1 MATIPNPDTLTA
13 QIASLISP
21 LPDLL
26 AQLEQEDV
34 RASALHLFKAQAD
47 HHWGIDARISLIV
60 GQTMIAFGTALHDTT
75 WIALG
80 RMAYGDA
87 LRFLNRIPE
96 AHQALHEAGETFRA
110 IGDDI
115 GWARTRIGRLLTSEA
130 IGGDVIRTAI
140 KELDMARRIFVRH
153 EQYEFLVRLL
163 INENAF
169 YMRRAEYEAARKAL
183 LLGLD
188 IVAQSGSQ
196 DHQARLLHNLGIL
209 EQMRGRFNIAE
220 THYQAAL
227 AIFEV
232 LEQPAHV
239 SLVQSSRATM
249 MIHLGNYR
257 EALRLLL
264 ALDSQLTARARA
276 INQLNILVCYEML
289 GAHEQVCLL
298 AERFLKTHEM
308 LHLVDR
314 AAACI
319 HWGNSLAE
327 LHNYPAAIQMYDRA
341 EALYH
346 EADAPASIDRVCMQ
360 RALVHYTV
368 GNFPSAAADA
378 QRAIASEDVYVQTTA
393 NLVMG
398 WLALRHN
405 DETLA
410 KSHALLAF
418 RQARVGMENQRFS
431 VRMLL
436 GNLYE
441 AAGAH
446 DRAARHYLRA
456 HTRVLQ
462 LQRDFTI
469 DLRPRFLES
478 HQTALHGV
486 MRVSL
491 AQGKVGSAFQVLE
504 ELKALIVAQQL
515 EQRAINA
522 LTSADA
528 PLQPLVEAYQA
539 ERDRY
544 LWMLNHESE
553 AILTVE
559 ERQEKRRIETRL
571 SDFSAE
577 IRLHKPAPRPDNT
590 PFDLQP
596 IVDRIPAQA
605 GIIEYYTD
613 GTTLYAFTLS
623 QSTPLSLTRLY
634 ATPGAILSCAKV
646 LRRSIGR
653 ALAVGSAGVTP
664 RMIDETL
671 TLLQQMYDAVIRPL
685 EPFTR
690 HHEQLLIVPYGF
702 LHTVPFHLLHDG
714 SRFAVE
720 KFPVVLSPASTLLAR
735 RTTRRRAGALIL
747 GYHGADATR
756 QLRMED
762 EAQAIATLL
771 RGTAYTGEAAVSRHL
786 DGTQTSILHIAAHG
800 KNALHQP
807 RLAHLQLADGVLY
820 ADDLWRFDMEYD
832 LVTLSACSVGFGYAV
847 GGDEVVGL
855 GHQFLYGGA
864 AALVSSLW
872 EVDDEAAAAFNQAF
886 YRALQSGMSKSEAM
900 RAAQI
905 RLMGDAPFRHPAYW
919 GAFQLIGNPEPL
931 PFTQSSIS

>member
-1 MATIPNPDTLTA
+1 MATIPTPDTLTER
-13 QIASLISP
+13 IASLISP
-21 LPDLL
+21 LPHLL
-26 AQLEQEDV
+26 SQLEQADV
-34 RASALHLFKAQAD
+34 RADALHLFKAQAD
-47 HHWGIDARISLIV
+47 QHWGVDARVSLIV
-60 GQTMIAFGTALHDTT
+60 GQTMIAVGTALHDTA

-87 LRFLNRIPE
+87 LRFLNRIAE

-130 IGGDVIRTAI
+130 ISGDAIRMAI
-140 KELDMARRIFVRH
+140 EELDIARRIFVRQ

-183 LLGLD
+183 LFGLEL
-188 IVAQSGSQ
+188 VAQSGSP

-209 EQMRGRFNIAE
+209 EQIQGRFSIAE

-227 AIFEV
+227 AIFEA
-232 LEQPAHV
+232 LEQPAHI

-264 ALDSQLTARARA
+264 ALDSRLTARARA
-276 INQLNILVCYEML
+276 INQLNILICYEML
-289 GAHEQVCLL
+289 GAHERVCML
-298 AERFLKTHEM
+298 AERFLNAHET

-314 AAACI
+314 AGACI
-319 HWGNSLAE
+319 YWGNSLAE
-327 LHNYPAAIQMYDRA
+327 LHNYPAAIEMYDRA
-341 EALYH
+341 EALYR
-346 EADAPASIDRVCMQ
+346 EADAPASIDGVCVQ

-368 GNFPSAAADA
+368 GNFPAAAADA
-378 QRAIASEDVYVQTTA
+378 QRAITSEDAYVQMTA

-410 KSHALLAF
+410 KSYALRAF
-418 RQARVGMENQRFS
+418 RQARAGMENQRFS

-436 GNLYE
+436 GSLYE

-478 HQTALHGV
+478 HQAALHGV

-491 AQGKVGSAFQVLE
+491 AQGEVSRAFQVLE
-504 ELKALIVAQQL
+504 QLKALIVAQQL

-522 LTSADA
+522 LTSVDA

-539 ERDRY
+539 QRERY
-544 LWMLNHESE
+544 LWMLNRESE
-553 AILTVE
+553 AILTAE
-559 ERQEKRRIETRL
+559 ERQEKRQIEMRL
-571 SDFSAE
+571 SELSAE
-577 IRLHKPAPRPDNT
+577 IRLHKPIPRPQDA
-590 PFDLQP
+590 PFDLQS
-596 IVDRIPAQA
+596 IVDRIPVQA

-613 GTTLYAFTLS
+613 GKTLYAFTLS
-623 QSTPLSLTRLY
+623 QSTPLSLTRLH
-634 ATPGAILSCAKV
+634 AAPGAILTLAQA

-653 ALAVGSAGVTP
+653 ALAVGSSGVTQ

-671 TLLQQMYDAVIRPL
+671 ALLQQMYDAVICPL
-685 EPFTR
+685 EPFVRR
-690 HHEQLLIVPYGF
+690 HEELLIVPYGF
-702 LHTVPFHLLHDG
+702 LHSVPFHLLHDG
-714 SRFAVE
+714 FRFAVE
-720 KFPVVLSPASTLLAR
+720 KSPVVLSPASTLLAR
-735 RTTRRRAGALIL
+735 RTTGRRAGALIL
-747 GYHGADATR
+747 GYRGADATR
-756 QLRMED
+756 QLRMEE
-762 EAQAIATLL
+762 EAQAIAALL
-771 RGTAYTGEAAVSRHL
+771 RGTAHTGEAAVSRHL
-786 DGTQTSILHIAAHG
+786 DGARTSILHIAAHG

-807 RLAHLQLADGVLY
+807 RLAHLQLADGLLY
-820 ADDLWRFDMEYD
+820 ADDLWQFDLEYD

-855 GHQFLYGGA
+855 GHHFLYGGA

-872 EVDDEAAAAFNQAF
+872 EVDDEAAAAFNHAF
-886 YRALQSGMSKSEAM
+886 YGTLQSGTSKSEAV

-905 RLMGDAPFRHPAYW
+905 RLMGEKAFRHPAYW
-919 GAFQLIGNPEPL
+919 GAFQLVGNPEPL
-931 PFTQSSIS
+931 PFTQSPIY